1 MIAGVKN
8 LLCAQGR
15 VEQTQLH
22 IFLQHILR
30 SKIQN
35 LAAAKARAGRE
46 SPSPETPFLP
56 ALPERAAE
64 AVGKIPESLI
74 LERVTGI
81 EPVSSAWKADIKTI
95 ILYPQIAKFS
105 SLFNCSSQIINILLI
120 PARIAITGR
129 SVNFYLIFH

>member
-56 ALPERAAE
+56 ALP
-64 AVGKIPESLI
+64 
-74 LERVTGI
+74 
-81 EPVSSAWKADIKTI
+81 
-95 ILYPQIAKFS
+95 
-105 SLFNCSSQIINILLI
+105 SLFRRRQISCQQSWHAVFVILTYYQNLFQQKFLIYSQTKHAFSKHQRQLLVFR
-120 PARIAITGR
+120 AFHLDRCQQHGFFLHIA
-129 SVNFYLIFH
+129 